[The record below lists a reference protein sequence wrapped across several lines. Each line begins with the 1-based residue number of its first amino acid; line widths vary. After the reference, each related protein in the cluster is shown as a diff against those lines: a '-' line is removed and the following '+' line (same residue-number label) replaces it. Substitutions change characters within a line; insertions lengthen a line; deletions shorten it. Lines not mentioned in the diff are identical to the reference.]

1 MRLRGEE
8 EKERE
13 VVGESRRRRFAFST
27 EFFFESPALFLPR
40 GMQFSGPW
48 NSQTATRHRNARH
61 REKSS
66 DRRESETSKGRVE
79 FVDLPKKKKGEMSPS
94 TFSQKKKNVFFSSR
108 LSFSEFSPYLGTE
121 RRADGRSRVG
131 LACREGELDV
141 AGDWGIV
148 FYFEV

>member
-1 MRLRGEE
+1 MRKRKRERLWAKAAAAALRFRRNSFSNLPLCSSLAACNFRGHGTLRQPRDIAMHGI
-8 EKERE
+8 ERRVATVE
-13 VVGESRRRRFAFST
+13 RARRRKGESSL
-27 EFFFESPALFLPR
+27 SIC
-40 GMQFSGPW
+40 Q
-48 NSQTATRHRNARH
+48 
-61 REKSS
+61 
-66 DRRESETSKGRVE
+66 
-79 FVDLPKKKKGEMSPS
+79 KKKKGEMSPS